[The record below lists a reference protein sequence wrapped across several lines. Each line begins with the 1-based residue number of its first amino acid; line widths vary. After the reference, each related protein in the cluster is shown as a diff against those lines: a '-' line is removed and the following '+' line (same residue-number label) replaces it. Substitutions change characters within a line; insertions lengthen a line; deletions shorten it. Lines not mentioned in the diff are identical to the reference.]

1 MPADPLLSNVLTAF
15 ALLNT
20 ASPAV
25 PKKKTRKLRMNTLR
39 NARRSVTR
47 LIKDFDADPASDPD
61 RFRALMAAFRVLLNY
76 DVALAAAGKGDD
88 KTPGDAEGDPDMKRL
103 TPEEQLESERLFWK
117 LHGIENPELPAK

>member
-1 MPADPLLSNVLTAF
+1 M
-15 ALLNT
+15 NT

-47 LIKDFDADPASDPD
+47 LIKDFDADPESDPD